1 MYNERVNYQWDFD
14 KAKGNI
20 RKHGIRFA
28 DAVAVFEDELAL
40 TLPDPRFEE
49 DRSITIGMD
58 FLGRLLVV
66 VYTWRADEIRIISA
80 RKATPRERREYL
92 GT

>member
-1 MYNERVNYQWDFD
+1 MYNEHLNYQWDFD
-14 KAKGNI
+14 KAKSNI

-28 DAVAVFEDELAL
+28 DAVAVFEDEMAL
-40 TLPDPRFEE
+40 TIPDQRFEE
-49 DRSITIGMD
+49 DRWITIGMD

-66 VYTWRADEIRIISA
+66 VYTWRVDEIRVISA

-92 GT
+92 AK